1 MNKRQAE
8 SKTLTELLREAL
20 LESESLRAVERDTG
34 LKRQSL
40 GKFMHGEQSLRLDMA
55 DRLAEYFG
63 IVCVRKAGK
72 GK

>member
-1 MNKRQAE
+1 MNKRQTE

-40 GKFMHGEQSLRLDMA
+40 GKFMQGEQSLRLDMA
-55 DRLAEYFG
+55 DRLAEHFG
-63 IVCVRKAGK
+63 IVCVRKSGK